1 MDSDDEAQRIQSTQ
15 PSERS
20 AAVELQTS
28 LKHAREAEQRLR
40 AKGKQRMKVLEAR
53 YIAIEKLEQECR
65 NRPRPIELLE

>member
-40 AKGKQRMKVLEAR
+40 AKGK
-53 YIAIEKLEQECR
+53 
-65 NRPRPIELLE
+65 